1 MPQGHCKVAREGGHT
16 PRRLKGLVGET
27 LVVPAAES
35 AEHHETHGEE
45 SARLKNQAEN
55 LHLGRAGKG
64 AGV

>member
-1 MPQGHCKVAREGGHT
+1 MPDASGTLQGGQGRWPT

-45 SARLKNQAEN
+45 SARLKNQAED
-55 LHLGRAGKG
+55 LHLEQFDP
-64 AGV
+64 